1 MSSDSSADKSKCK
14 FASLVRPV
22 TKYNVLY
29 YYAPLASLGTFGA
42 LSVNIMNP
50 SLVAK

>member
-1 MSSDSSADKSKCK
+1 MSCEKPVQKSNCA

-29 YYAPLASLGTFGA
+29 YYAPLASLVSYNA

-50 SLVAK
+50 TLVAK

>member
-1 MSSDSSADKSKCK
+1 MSSDKKKTC
-14 FASLVRPV
+14 SLACLVKPV

-29 YYAPLASLGTFGA
+29 HYAPLVSLASYSV

>member
-1 MSSDSSADKSKCK
+1 MSADKKSKCNM
-14 FASLVRPV
+14 ASLVKPV
-22 TKYNVLY
+22 NKYNVLY
-29 YYAPLASLGTFGA
+29 HYVPLASLATHTA

>member
-1 MSSDSSADKSKCK
+1 MSSEKKSSTCK
-14 FASLVRPV
+14 MACLVKPV

-29 YYAPLASLGTFGA
+29 HYAPLASMATHTA

>member
-1 MSSDSSADKSKCK
+1 MSSAEKKTTSCSMAKM
-14 FASLVRPV
+14 VRPV

-29 YYAPLASLGTFGA
+29 YYAPLASLATYSA

>member
-1 MSSDSSADKSKCK
+1 MSIDKKSNCK
-14 FASLVRPV
+14 FASLVKPV

-29 YYAPLASLGTFGA
+29 HYAPLASLASYSA